1 MIDII
6 YMHGGDVIK
15 FAGDALLVVWRRG
28 SEEDARRASTTYV
41 KREKR
46 RGEGWLEKNPPC
58 GIHPGVST
66 LWYPPWGDKL

>member
-28 SEEDARRASTTYV
+28 SAEDARRASTTYV
-41 KREKR
+41 V
-46 RGEGWLEKNPPC
+46 EGWR
-58 GIHPGVST
+58 
-66 LWYPPWGDKL
+66 

>member
-41 KREKR
+41 RER
-46 RGEGWLEKNPPC
+46 RDAEKVKGCLEKNPPC
-58 GIHPGVST
+58 GIHPGVIN
-66 LWYPPWGDKL
+66 GE